1 MQPTAVSISDPAD
14 RKQSRKEV
22 MNQIQIIQGLESR
35 ASVLITGASSGI
47 GLALVMALLAHAQ
60 VARVIAVSRTAER
73 NDALAALVAQQGDRL
88 MRISADITHA
98 DDLAALAIRVAA
110 TTDRLHLI
118 FNAAGILHAPGMRP
132 EKSVMQLNAETLAQV
147 FALNAFAPILLARA
161 LLPRLKHA
169 QPSVLASLSA
179 RVGSIG
185 DNQLGGWYA
194 YRASKAAQNQFY
206 RTLAVELRRTHPH
219 TTCVLLHPGTVDTPL
234 SLPFQNNV
242 PVENLFT
249 PERAA
254 QQLLGIVA
262 GLKPSDSGRF
272 MAWDGRDIPW

>member
-1 MQPTAVSISDPAD
+1 MIHLP
-14 RKQSRKEV
+14 
-22 MNQIQIIQGLESR
+22 IIQDLDSS
-35 ASVLITGASSGI
+35 ASALITGASSGI
-47 GLALVMALLAHAQ
+47 GLAVVTSLLAHAQ

-73 NDALAALVAQQGDRL
+73 NDALSALGAQHGDRL
-88 MRISADITHA
+88 VRISADITRA
-98 DDLAALAIRVAA
+98 DDLAGLAVRAA
-110 TTDRLHLI
+110 AASDRLHLV
-118 FNAAGILHAPGMRP
+118 FNAAGILHAPDMRP

-161 LLPRLKHA
+161 LLPRLKHT

-185 DNQLGGWYA
+185 GNQLGGWYS
-194 YRASKAAQNQFY
+194 YRASKAAQNQLY

-219 TTCVLLHPGTVDTPL
+219 TMCVLLHPGTVDTPL
-234 SLPFQNNV
+234 SQPFQSNV
-242 PVENLFT
+242 PAEKLFA

-254 QQLLGIVA
+254 QQLLDIVA

-272 MAWDGRDIPW
+272 IAWDGRDIPW